1 MSDSSGDE
9 NEISSVL
16 YRDRPEWKDVIPV
29 KQDDGDEPVVAIDYS
44 EVCKYLDFILK
55 QYEVVSEI
63 TVISTIFALF

>member
-16 YRDRPEWKDVIPV
+16 YRDRPEWKDVMPL

-44 EVCKYLDFILK
+44 EVCKYIDFLI
-55 QYEVVSEI
+55 EI
-63 TVISTIFALF
+63 YMFIGIPFNL